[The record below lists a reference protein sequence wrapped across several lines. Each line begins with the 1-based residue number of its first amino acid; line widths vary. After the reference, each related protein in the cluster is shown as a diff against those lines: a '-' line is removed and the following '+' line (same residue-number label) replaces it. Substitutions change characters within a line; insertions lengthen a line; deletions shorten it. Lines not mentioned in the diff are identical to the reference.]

1 MHFAGRLNEAAKAR
15 SRQQVQVSEDSEME
29 QLLLGREGSVAL
41 AASAAIEPRGLLL
54 GREGSLQSRTASA
67 ALESRGSM
75 SSQELAS
82 LYSASAGAPAS
93 ARPSS
98 VLSPRQTDS
107 TRLTRESEHAGGMMR
122 ASARGL
128 RVTLPSPPD
137 ESRDAPRPSSQSGS
151 TIKPWSARSSTGP
164 AGGGSAVK
172 GATVKYKASANGE
185 LSLDFVDSQGGD
197 QVLVAGRNPCDTLHA
212 ARQLASLC

>member
-1 MHFAGRLNEAAKAR
+1 M
-15 SRQQVQVSEDSEME
+15 SEDQEME

-75 SSQELAS
+75 SSQELA
-82 LYSASAGAPAS
+82 
-93 ARPSS
+93 
-98 VLSPRQTDS
+98 RQTDS

-137 ESRDAPRPSSQSGS
+137 ESRDARRPSSQSGS
-151 TIKPWSARSSTGP
+151 PIKPWSARSSTGP
-164 AGGGSAVK
+164 AGGSSAVK

-212 ARQLASLC
+212 ARQLVSLC